1 LIVIAGVAPQP
12 VYLRAAIGFWPA
24 APQRLEEI
32 LTLKK
37 KLFGTIL
44 RNSFKL
50 ALAIAPTGLFFPL
63 HAAGQ
68 VSSPAAKD
76 TGTQAAAPKYEVY
89 AGFGYTSIN
98 QVNQSRYGL
107 MGVELSATR
116 DWGKYIGLSLMG
128 NYFKPPL
135 HIGSGGGGVNNNT
148 SNPGDPSVYEALIG
162 PEVHADIYDRI
173 GGFIHGGMGVE
184 HTGGEQMTPNL
195 SFAGGFGGGLYY
207 RLNDR
212 FSVRASGDK
221 TGASFSLTNN
231 TAILGNSPHRTW
243 NSSAT
248 IGLAYRF

>member
-1 LIVIAGVAPQP
+1 LPASRRERVH
-12 VYLRAAIGFWPA
+12 LRAAIGFWPA
-24 APQRLEEI
+24 APQRFEEI

-50 ALAIAPTGLFFPL
+50 ALAIAPAGLFFPL
-63 HAAGQ
+63 QAAGQ
-68 VSSPAAKD
+68 VSSSAAKD
-76 TGTQAAAPKYEVY
+76 TDTQAAAPKYEVY

-116 DWGKYIGLSLMG
+116 DWGKYFGLSIMG

-135 HIGSGGGGVNNNT
+135 SIGAGGGGVNNNT
-148 SNPGDPSVYEALIG
+148 ANPGDPSVYEALIG

-207 RLNDR
+207 RLSDR
-212 FSVRASGDK
+212 FSVRAEGDK

-243 NSSAT
+243 NSSAS
-248 IGLAYRF
+248 IGIVYRF